1 MPHRIEIADKAGF
14 CFGVDRAVKIVYNI
28 IENGGKAVTYGEIIH
43 NETVVNELKSRGVNV
58 INSPEEIEKLENTSV
73 VIRSHG
79 VGRDI
84 YELLEKRKP
93 FGVTVCDGTC
103 PFVARI
109 HKIVSEKSAEG
120 FDIIILG
127 DKGHDEVQ
135 GIVKHCQ
142 KTPYICGNDAELRE
156 ILQKKFKNFKKK
168 VAIVAQTTYNIIIWE
183 KCCRIIRSEYPEAE
197 VFNTICSATA
207 ERQQSAVRLAEKS
220 DLMIVIGGKRSSNTA
235 KLCDIDRK
243 SVV

>member
-84 YELLEKRKP
+84 YELLEARKP
-93 FGVTVCDGTC
+93 FGVEVCDGTC

-109 HKIVSEKSAEG
+109 HKIVSEKSGEG

-127 DKGHDEVQ
+127 DKDHDEVQ

-142 KTPYICGNDAELRE
+142 KKPYICGNDDELRE
-156 ILQKKFKNFKKK
+156 ILQKKFKN
-168 VAIVAQTTYNIIIWE
+168 YN
-183 KCCRIIRSEYPEAE
+183 PEE
-197 VFNTICSATA
+197 GIKGYSHS
-207 ERQQSAVRLAEKS
+207 R
-220 DLMIVIGGKRSSNTA
+220 
-235 KLCDIDRK
+235 
-243 SVV
+243 